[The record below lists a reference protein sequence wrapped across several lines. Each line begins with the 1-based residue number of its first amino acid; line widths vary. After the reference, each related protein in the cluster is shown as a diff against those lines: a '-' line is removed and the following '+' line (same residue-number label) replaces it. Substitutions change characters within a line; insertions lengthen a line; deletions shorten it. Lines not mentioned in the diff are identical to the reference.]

1 MSWFFGKGYGRD
13 REVCKDRNTA
23 YVEAAELFLGTP
35 YLWGGN
41 SNTSIDCSGL
51 VQAALTA
58 SGIPYP
64 EDSDQ
69 QEKQLA

>member
-13 REVCKDRNTA
+13 QEFCKDRNTA

-41 SNTSIDCSGL
+41 SNTSLDCSGL

-58 SGIPYP
+58 SGIPCP
-64 EDSDQ
+64 GNSDQ
-69 QEKQLA
+69 QEKQLG